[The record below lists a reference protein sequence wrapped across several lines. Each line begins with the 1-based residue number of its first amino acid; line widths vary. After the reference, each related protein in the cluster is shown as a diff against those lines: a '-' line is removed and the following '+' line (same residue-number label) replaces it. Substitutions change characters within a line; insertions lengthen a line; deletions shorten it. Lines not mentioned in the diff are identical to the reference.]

1 MLIIDAHEDV
11 VWNALTFGRD
21 PARSA
26 YYYRRT
32 EAGTDAVKHNGSCT
46 VGLPEWLLGH
56 VGVIFVTLFS
66 APANHR
72 GGAWDTQVYADPQEA
87 HRRAGEQL
95 DFYRRLAGEHEL
107 IELIEDQSQLEVV
120 VSSWADDVD
129 LTERRVGL
137 VLLMEGAD
145 PVRQPGEAE
154 EWFERGVRV
163 VGLAWD
169 ATRYAGGTYTPGP
182 LTDLGRELL
191 EVMADVGMILDLSHA
206 DEPAYLEAL
215 ERYEGTVIAS
225 HSNPRRFNPG
235 RRGLSDEMIANLVE
249 RDGVVGIVPYN
260 RFLKPDHRRGDPK
273 SDVTIG
279 DVVAAIDYVC
289 QLSGNALHVGIGS
302 DFDGGFGAED
312 IPDGMDTVAD
322 LRKIGDALASY
333 GYAPGDIAAILGDN
347 WLRILRRG
355 LPD

>member
-1 MLIIDAHEDV
+1 MLIVDAHEDIA
-11 VWNALTFGRD
+11 WNALTFGRD
-21 PARSA
+21 PTRSA
-26 YYYRRT
+26 LHYRCT
-32 EAGTDAVKHNGSCT
+32 EVGSDAVKYNGSRT

-56 VGVIFVTLFS
+56 VGVIFATLFS
-66 APANHR
+66 APASKCQ
-72 GGAWDTQVYADPQEA
+72 GAWDTQIYADPEEA
-87 HRRAGEQL
+87 HRCASGHL

-107 IELIEDQSQLEVV
+107 VELIENRGQLEAV
-120 VSSWADDVD
+120 VSSWADGVD

-137 VLLMEGAD
+137 VMLMEGAD
-145 PVRQPGEAE
+145 PIRQPGEAE
-154 EWFERGVRV
+154 AWFERGLRI

-182 LTDLGRELL
+182 LTELGRELL

-215 ERYEGTVIAS
+215 DRYEGTVIAS

-235 RRGLSDEMIANLVE
+235 SRGLSDEMIANLVE
-249 RDGVVGIVPYN
+249 RDGVMGIVPYN
-260 RFLKPDHRRGDPK
+260 RFLKPGHLRGDPK
-273 SDVTIG
+273 SDVTLD
-279 DVVAAIDYVC
+279 DVVAAIDHVC
-289 QLSGNALHVGIGS
+289 QLSGDALHVGIGS

-312 IPDGMDTVAD
+312 IPDGMDTVDD
-322 LRKIGDALASY
+322 LSKIGAALARH
-333 GYAPGDIAAILGDN
+333 GYAPADVAAVLGEN